1 MAKVVTQPPPPPQ
14 SRHQRQ
20 YDGAEKPRKTIAE
33 IQRLA
38 PGDLPRE
45 MDLHRLADAARD
57 LLLPRGRDE
66 ECDVVPVRD
75 EAGFEQHRRGI
86 GRLQHDEGG
95 EAVRGG
101 AEFDLVGRLALEQPR
116 EVGGEVHRLALGEVE
131 QDRRYV
137 AAVRAEVDAID
148 DVRLVFAR
156 RKPRRLAVGRS
167 EEHTSEL
174 QSLMRIS
181 YAVFCLT
188 QK

>member
-1 MAKVVTQPPPPPQ
+1 MRSSDWSSDVC
-14 SRHQRQ
+14 SS
-20 YDGAEKPRKTIAE
+20 Y
-33 IQRLA
+33 
-38 PGDLPRE
+38 
-45 MDLHRLADAARD
+45 
-57 LLLPRGRDE
+57 LL
-66 ECDVVPVRD
+66 VRD

-148 DVRLVFAR
+148 DVDRKSTRLN
-156 RKPRRLAVGRS
+156 S
-167 EEHTSEL
+167 SH
-174 QSLMRIS
+174 
-181 YAVFCLT
+181 
-188 QK
+188 

>member
-1 MAKVVTQPPPPPQ
+1 MPAP
-14 SRHQRQ
+14 
-20 YDGAEKPRKTIAE
+20 KTIAE

-66 ECDVVPVRD
+66 ECDVVLVRD

-86 GRLQHDEGG
+86 
-95 EAVRGG
+95 
-101 AEFDLVGRLALEQPR
+101 
-116 EVGGEVHRLALGEVE
+116 
-131 QDRRYV
+131 
-137 AAVRAEVDAID
+137 
-148 DVRLVFAR
+148 
-156 RKPRRLAVGRS
+156 GRS

-181 YAVFCLT
+181 YAVFCLKNKNKKQHRENT
-188 QK
+188 QTTTTT